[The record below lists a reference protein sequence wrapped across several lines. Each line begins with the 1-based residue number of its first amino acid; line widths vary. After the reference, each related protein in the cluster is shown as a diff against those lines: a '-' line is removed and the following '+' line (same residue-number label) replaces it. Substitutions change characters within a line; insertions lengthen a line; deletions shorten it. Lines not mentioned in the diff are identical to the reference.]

1 MGGDA
6 STLFVDIGMSI
17 MDNTS
22 SMSIKRRHCVNN
34 IGNVGNCNN
43 VRLCMKS
50 CHLKIFLDCHK
61 LNKFVLYYYKK

>member
-1 MGGDA
+1 MRHSGMGGDA
-6 STLFVDIGMSI
+6 SILFVDIDMSTI
-17 MDNTS
+17 RHQ
-22 SMSIKRRHCVNN
+22 RRHCVNN

-61 LNKFVLYYYKK
+61 LNKFPA